1 MSSAADRN
9 TRYCACTKYRVFL
22 SADRANARTSRKPK
36 VFEDALRKKAQRKM
50 HCVFVKRVS
59 DLGVTE
65 MKRVLFV
72 TSEAVPFIKTGG
84 LADVAGSLPKYF
96 SKNEYEV
103 SVMLPKYM
111 CIREDMRKKL
121 HHILHFYVDLGWRKQ
136 YVGIL
141 EAKEDGIQYYFI
153 DNEFYF
159 AGDRPYNNI
168 YEDVEKFAFFSKAVL
183 EALPHM
189 NYQPD
194 IIHCH
199 DWQAALIPL
208 LLKTEYHES
217 FPNAKSVFTIHN
229 IEYQGKANLSFN
241 YDVIGLPRAC
251 DEVLR
256 FDDCTNFMKAAIVT
270 ADQVSTVSQTYCQ
283 ELRYPYYAH
292 GMSQVL
298 SSRGGDFTGITNGI
312 DTKLFDP
319 MTTEGLAAHYNEK
332 TFKEGKLQNKLAL
345 QKTLGLPED
354 RDTAMLA
361 MVTRLA
367 GHKGIDLL
375 CYIAERLMSRRVQ
388 LVVIGTGEEKYEWF
402 LRGLQERFGQQ
413 VSVNLCFSADLAN
426 VVYAGADLYLM
437 PSKSEPCGLSQL
449 MAMRFGAVPVVNA
462 TGGLKDTV
470 PPYEGPE
477 SEGRG
482 FTFQSYNADDFLAAI
497 DRALALYYD
506 APEQWQE
513 LVRHDMS
520 QDFGWDK
527 GAESYMA
534 LYHKALGDKA

>member
-1 MSSAADRN
+1 
-9 TRYCACTKYRVFL
+9 
-22 SADRANARTSRKPK
+22 
-36 VFEDALRKKAQRKM
+36 
-50 HCVFVKRVS
+50 
-59 DLGVTE
+59 
-65 MKRVLFV
+65 MKIAMVA
-72 TSEAVPFIKTGG
+72 SEAAPFVKTGG
-84 LADVAGSLPKYF
+84 LGDVMQALPQALSRIKNNEISVFIPFYDRVKYSGLWDVEYLGSFDVQLAWRR
-96 SKNEYEV
+96 EYV
-103 SVMLPKYM
+103 GLLRLKS
-111 CIREDMRKKL
+111 RRKKL
-121 HHILHFYVDLGWRKQ
+121 RI
-136 YVGIL
+136 
-141 EAKEDGIQYYFI
+141 YFI
-153 DNEFYF
+153 DNEHYF
-159 AGDRPYNNI
+159 CRGCVYGCMDDGER
-168 YEDVEKFAFFSKAVL
+168 FAYFSKA
-183 EALPHM
+183 ALAAM
-189 NYQPD
+189 AYIGLQPD
-194 IIHCH
+194 VVHCH
-199 DWQAALIPL
+199 DWQAALVPL
-208 LLKTEYHES
+208 LMKTEYRES

-229 IEYQGKANLSFN
+229 IEYQGKANLDFN
-241 YDVIGLPRAC
+241 LDVIGLPREC

-256 FDDCTNFMKAAIVT
+256 FDDCSNMMKSAIVT

-298 SSRGGDFTGITNGI
+298 ASRGSDFSGITNGI
-312 DTKLFDP
+312 DTEVYNP
-319 MTTEGLAAHYNEK
+319 AMTEGLAAHYNAK
-332 TFKEGKLQNKLAL
+332 TFREGKLANKLAL
-345 QKTLGLPED
+345 QEQLGLPQD
-354 RDTAMLA
+354 KDVAMLA

-375 CYIAERLMSRRVQ
+375 CYIAERLMTRRVQ

-402 LRGLQERFGQQ
+402 LRGLQDRFRDQ

-426 VVYAGADLYLM
+426 TVYAAADLYLM

-477 SEGRG
+477 SDGRG

-520 QDFGWDK
+520 QDFSWDK
-527 GAESYMA
+527 GALDYMA
-534 LYHKALGDKA
+534 LYEKAMRGANG

>member
-1 MSSAADRN
+1 
-9 TRYCACTKYRVFL
+9 
-22 SADRANARTSRKPK
+22 
-36 VFEDALRKKAQRKM
+36 
-50 HCVFVKRVS
+50 
-59 DLGVTE
+59 
-65 MKRVLFV
+65 MKIAMVA
-72 TSEAVPFIKTGG
+72 SEAAPFVKTGG
-84 LADVAGSLPKYF
+84 LGDVLQALPQAL
-96 SKNEYEV
+96 SEIKNNEV
-103 SVMLPKYM
+103 SVFIPFYDRIKYSGKFDVEFLGYFDVPLAWR
-111 CIREDMRKKL
+111 REYVGLLRLKSRRKKL
-121 HHILHFYVDLGWRKQ
+121 KI
-136 YVGIL
+136 
-141 EAKEDGIQYYFI
+141 YFI
-153 DNEFYF
+153 DNEHYFCRGCVYGCADDGERYAYF
-159 AGDRPYNNI
+159 A
-168 YEDVEKFAFFSKAVL
+168 KAALASMAFIGL
-183 EALPHM
+183 
-189 NYQPD
+189 QPD
-194 IIHCH
+194 VVHCH
-199 DWQAALIPL
+199 DWQAALVPL
-208 LLKTEYHES
+208 LLKTEYRES
-217 FPNAKSVFTIHN
+217 FPNTRSVFTIHN

-241 YDVIGLPRAC
+241 YDVIGLPREC
-251 DEVLR
+251 DEILR
-256 FDDCTNFMKAAIVT
+256 FDDCTNLMKAAIVT

-312 DTKLFDP
+312 DMKLFNP
-319 MTTEGLAAHYNEK
+319 MTTAGLAAHYNEK
-332 TFKEGKLQNKLAL
+332 TFHEGKVQNKLAL
-345 QKTLGLPED
+345 QKELGLPED

-375 CYIAERLMSRRVQ
+375 CYIAERLMTRRVQ

-402 LRGLQERFGQQ
+402 LRGLQERFGRQ

-426 VVYAGADLYLM
+426 LVYAASDLYLM

-470 PPYEGPE
+470 PAYEGPE

-506 APEQWQE
+506 APAQWQE

-527 GAESYMA
+527 GAERYMA

>member
-1 MSSAADRN
+1 MA
-9 TRYCACTKYRVFL
+9 
-22 SADRANARTSRKPK
+22 
-36 VFEDALRKKAQRKM
+36 
-50 HCVFVKRVS
+50 
-59 DLGVTE
+59 
-65 MKRVLFV
+65 
-72 TSEAVPFIKTGG
+72 FIG
-84 LADVAGSLPKYF
+84 L
-96 SKNEYEV
+96 
-103 SVMLPKYM
+103 
-111 CIREDMRKKL
+111 
-121 HHILHFYVDLGWRKQ
+121 
-136 YVGIL
+136 
-141 EAKEDGIQYYFI
+141 
-153 DNEFYF
+153 
-159 AGDRPYNNI
+159 
-168 YEDVEKFAFFSKAVL
+168 
-183 EALPHM
+183 
-189 NYQPD
+189 QPD

-199 DWQAALIPL
+199 DWQAALVPL

-217 FPNAKSVFTIHN
+217 FQNAKSVFTIHN

>member
-1 MSSAADRN
+1 
-9 TRYCACTKYRVFL
+9 
-22 SADRANARTSRKPK
+22 
-36 VFEDALRKKAQRKM
+36 
-50 HCVFVKRVS
+50 
-59 DLGVTE
+59 
-65 MKRVLFV
+65 MKIAMVA
-72 TSEAVPFIKTGG
+72 SEAAPFVKTGG
-84 LADVAGSLPKYF
+84 LGDVMQALPQAL
-96 SKNEYEV
+96 SEIKNNEV
-103 SVMLPKYM
+103 SVFIPFYDRIKYSGKYDVEFLGYFDVPLAWR
-111 CIREDMRKKL
+111 REYVGLLRLKSRRKKL
-121 HHILHFYVDLGWRKQ
+121 RI
-136 YVGIL
+136 
-141 EAKEDGIQYYFI
+141 YFI
-153 DNEFYF
+153 DNEHYFCRGCVYGCADDGERYAYF
-159 AGDRPYNNI
+159 A
-168 YEDVEKFAFFSKAVL
+168 KAALASMAFIGL
-183 EALPHM
+183 
-189 NYQPD
+189 QPD

-208 LLKTEYHES
+208 LEWRPEVIHCNDWQTALVPIYLKTVAENVS
-217 FPNAKSVFTIHN
+217 TVFTIHN

-402 LRGLQERFGQQ
+402 LRGLQERFGRQ

>member
-1 MSSAADRN
+1 
-9 TRYCACTKYRVFL
+9 
-22 SADRANARTSRKPK
+22 
-36 VFEDALRKKAQRKM
+36 
-50 HCVFVKRVS
+50 
-59 DLGVTE
+59 
-65 MKRVLFV
+65 MKIAVV
-72 TSEAVPFIKTGG
+72 ASEAAPFVKTGG
-84 LADVAGSLPKYF
+84 LGDVMQALPLALSKQKNTYVSLFLPYYSQIKYSEKWSVEF
-96 SKNEYEV
+96 LGAFDVPLAWRREYV
-103 SVMLPKYM
+103 GIFRLKT
-111 CIREDMRKKL
+111 RRKKL
-121 HHILHFYVDLGWRKQ
+121 QI
-136 YVGIL
+136 
-141 EAKEDGIQYYFI
+141 YFI
-153 DNEFYF
+153 DNEHYF
-159 AGDRPYNNI
+159 NRGGI
-168 YEDVEKFAFFSKAVL
+168 YGFADDGERYAYFSKAVL
-183 EALPHM
+183 AAM
-189 NYQPD
+189 NYLELRPD
-194 IIHCH
+194 VVSCH

-208 LLKTEYHES
+208 LLKTEYHGC
-217 FPNAKSVFTIHN
+217 FPETKSVFTIHN

-402 LRGLQERFGQQ
+402 LRGLQERFGRQ

>member
-1 MSSAADRN
+1 M
-9 TRYCACTKYRVFL
+9 Y
-22 SADRANARTSRKPK
+22 
-36 VFEDALRKKAQRKM
+36 
-50 HCVFVKRVS
+50 KR
-59 DLGVTE
+59 
-65 MKRVLFV
+65 
-72 TSEAVPFIKTGG
+72 
-84 LADVAGSLPKYF
+84 
-96 SKNEYEV
+96 
-103 SVMLPKYM
+103 
-111 CIREDMRKKL
+111 
-121 HHILHFYVDLGWRKQ
+121 Q
-136 YVGIL
+136 
-141 EAKEDGIQYYFI
+141 
-153 DNEFYF
+153 
-159 AGDRPYNNI
+159 
-168 YEDVEKFAFFSKAVL
+168 
-183 EALPHM
+183 
-189 NYQPD
+189 
-194 IIHCH
+194 
-199 DWQAALIPL
+199 
-208 LLKTEYHES
+208 
-217 FPNAKSVFTIHN
+217 
-229 IEYQGKANLSFN
+229 
-241 YDVIGLPRAC
+241 
-251 DEVLR
+251 
-256 FDDCTNFMKAAIVT
+256 
-270 ADQVSTVSQTYCQ
+270 DQVSTVSQTYCQ

-312 DTKLFDP
+312 DMKLFNP
-319 MTTEGLAAHYNEK
+319 MTTAGLAAHYNEK
-332 TFKEGKLQNKLAL
+332 TFREGKVQNKLAL
-345 QKTLGLPED
+345 QKELGLPED

-375 CYIAERLMSRRVQ
+375 CYIAERLMTRRVQ

-402 LRGLQERFGQQ
+402 LRGLQERFGRQ

-426 VVYAGADLYLM
+426 LVYAASDLYLM

-470 PPYEGPE
+470 PAYEGPE

-506 APEQWQE
+506 APAQWQE

-527 GAESYMA
+527 GAEHYMA

>member
-1 MSSAADRN
+1 
-9 TRYCACTKYRVFL
+9 
-22 SADRANARTSRKPK
+22 
-36 VFEDALRKKAQRKM
+36 
-50 HCVFVKRVS
+50 
-59 DLGVTE
+59 
-65 MKRVLFV
+65 MKIAMVA
-72 TSEAVPFIKTGG
+72 SEAAPFVKTGG
-84 LADVAGSLPKYF
+84 LGDVMQALPQAL
-96 SKNEYEV
+96 SEIKNNEV
-103 SVMLPKYM
+103 SVFIPFYGRIKYSGKYDVEFLGYFDVPLAWR
-111 CIREDMRKKL
+111 RE
-121 HHILHFYVDLGWRKQ
+121 
-136 YVGIL
+136 YVGTFAAQEPEKEAARSIL
-141 EAKEDGIQYYFI
+141 STTSTISAAAASTACADDGERYA
-153 DNEFYF
+153 YF
-159 AGDRPYNNI
+159 A
-168 YEDVEKFAFFSKAVL
+168 KAALASMAFIGL
-183 EALPHM
+183 
-189 NYQPD
+189 QPD

-199 DWQAALIPL
+199 DWQAALVPL

-217 FPNAKSVFTIHN
+217 FPNTKSVFTIHN

-312 DTKLFDP
+312 DTKLFNP

-402 LRGLQERFGQQ
+402 LRGLQERFGRQ

-527 GAESYMA
+527 GAQSYMA